1 MAQHLS
7 YQLLFACAK
16 RQGPKFAQHLSYQ
29 LLFACAKR
37 QGPKFA
43 QHLSYQ
49 LLFACAKRQGP
60 KYNYLM
66 NKIHEAKE
74 FVFPYDSYRFPGQ
87 ATDEKILYITREHKL
102 FMLQKMF
109 AVLLIAVAI
118 FLTSYVFSLAFKN
131 IFSFSSFSFIFPIT
145 IILAG
150 GFALIGFWWV
160 YSLWQKSLAILT
172 NKRLTK
178 IVYTTPFNRYNQS
191 LPLEMVV
198 DTSCNNQGFFEGI
211 AHSTLQVGTLTARSS
226 ASSSGVATEEIDRVN
241 KKYFYLENIKYCED
255 LQQYLNKILS
265 VLRQS
270 PEQLENF
277 RPFIPHL
284 KGENREKFI
293 QSYEKK
299 DE

>member
-1 MAQHLS
+1 MTQ
-7 YQLLFACAK
+7 
-16 RQGPKFAQHLSYQ
+16 
-29 LLFACAKR
+29 
-37 QGPKFA
+37 
-43 QHLSYQ
+43 
-49 LLFACAKRQGP
+49 
-60 KYNYLM
+60 
-66 NKIHEAKE
+66 IHQVSE
-74 FVFPYDSYRFPGQ
+74 FVFPYDAYRFPGQ

-102 FMLQKMF
+102 FMWTRMF
-109 AVLLIAVAI
+109 FVALIAVAI
-118 FLTSYVFSLAFKN
+118 FLTSWVFSLAFKN
-131 IFSFSSFSFIFPIT
+131 IFAVSSFAFLFPIT
-145 IILAG
+145 IALAG
-150 GFALIGFWWV
+150 GFAAIGFWWV

-226 ASSSGVATEEIDRVN
+226 ASSSGVATENNERVN
-241 KKYFYLENIKYCED
+241 KKYFYLENIRYCED

-270 PEQLENF
+270 PAQLENF

-284 KGENREKFI
+284 KGEHREKFI
-293 QSYEKK
+293 EEYQKK
-299 DE
+299 TE